1 MAKEI
6 CRYKNYDD
14 FYKNR
19 TKIWSDI
26 RRYVDDIHTTD
37 VASFEKVVFQ
47 GKSIIRMSYDN
58 HVEDSAE
65 LKKARAQISALEK
78 EKKRTYR
85 FVQAQNEL
93 ESDIES
99 KQKELRL
106 IESKVSHDGGD
117 PKKDK
122 NFLDTAKELK
132 KLLKAKPIIAKKTKE
147 YETATEAY
155 NKADSGYDV
164 LKKKIEQTIPMSIQ
178 FDGTNLLLCINKK
191 PEASV
196 KLKATIAEQKK
207 KK

>member
-26 RRYVDDIHTTD
+26 RRYVVGINAAD
-37 VASFEKVVFQ
+37 VASFEKAVFQ
-47 GKSIIRMSYDN
+47 GKTIIRVSYDN
-58 HVEDSAE
+58 HVEDCTD
-65 LKKARAQISALEK
+65 LKKARAQIVALEK

-85 FVQAQNEL
+85 FVQAQNDL

-99 KQKELRL
+99 KQKQLRL
-106 IESKVSHDGGD
+106 IESKVSNEGGN

-147 YETATEAY
+147 YEAATAAY
-155 NKADSGYDV
+155 DKADSGCEL